1 MHPGGSF
8 FAASSARHSVAA
20 APSTGLPEQSWAG
33 PVGRVAG
40 PADRV
45 HHVEAVLEVQ
55 GGPVAV
61 RVVMFEATAVAGG
74 WGWPALAGVP
84 VAVEVDSSE
93 AGEFGSVAGCHFA
106 AGDHA
111 GTEEWHL
118 EPRACWEAA
127 LSRAA
132 EYAGHLVRYSPEPVA
147 ELGVVL
153 APAGLRRAAA
163 VAAGGSEVG
172 EGPAA
177 EDASSG

>member
-1 MHPGGSF
+1 LHPGGSF

-40 PADRV
+40 PADPV

-55 GGPVAV
+55 GVPVAV